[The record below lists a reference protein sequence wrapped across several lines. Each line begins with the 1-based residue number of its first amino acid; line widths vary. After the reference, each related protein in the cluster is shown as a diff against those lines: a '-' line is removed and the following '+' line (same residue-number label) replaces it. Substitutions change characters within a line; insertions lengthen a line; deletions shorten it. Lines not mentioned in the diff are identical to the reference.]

1 MENSNDFGRRLA
13 ALEEQVRGMQQ
24 ELDVLRR
31 RSQRRAAA
39 AAESG
44 PSLADR
50 LRREVGS
57 GAWVGRIGIG
67 LLLIGL
73 GLLFKFGIDRGWL
86 TPEVRVVFG
95 TVLAVFLVATGLRL
109 VARRA
114 SLAHVLVGGGIATF
128 FVTVFAAFQ
137 FYDLISYAVALAAL
151 AVSTAGCFVVAVRL
165 RGKVLAL
172 VATLGGLGTPFLLST
187 GEGTATGLVVYVC
200 LVLACAAGIYVRA
213 GWRSLLWTG
222 AAGGYLAL
230 QAGWQNLPQMPDLG
244 LLDRASLQAGYVFCL
259 FATGVL
265 PVLRQAWHRSVPE
278 NWPVPP
284 LRIKAVLIERAD
296 LGTTV
301 LGACVVASVSR
312 SLWDWPEWGWLA
324 AGSLLVLGYA
334 ATYAMLRVLDLR
346 LAATA
351 HGVAAALVAVIVS
364 SHLADAFWELYLATA
379 CVACA
384 LHLAARYLDGRAFA
398 YLGATLAL
406 GVSIALLVR
415 VVSLTGDFP
424 PLLNRAAVVDLA
436 VLALVGTSAW
446 ALRVSWMQRTYWVV
460 VYAGILL
467 WLYRD
472 AVVLESGQAYA
483 SIAWGLCAVAFFLV
497 GWQLKNDAVR
507 FAGVV
512 TLCCVVIKLLAV
524 DLAQLSAVLRIM
536 LFLGFGAL
544 LLLLSYLFPSLWR
557 ASAVKREDA

>member
-1 MENSNDFGRRLA
+1 MENSDDVGRRLA
-13 ALEEQVRGMQQ
+13 ALEERVRGMQQ
-24 ELDVLRR
+24 ELDVL
-31 RSQRRAAA
+31 QRRGNRRVAA
-39 AAESG
+39 AAESK

-50 LRREVGS
+50 LRQEVGS

-86 TPEVRVVFG
+86 TPEVRVAFG
-95 TVLAVFLVATGLRL
+95 AVLAVFLVATGLRL
-109 VARRA
+109 ASRRA

-137 FYDLISYAVALAAL
+137 FYDLIPYAVALAAL
-151 AVSTAGCFVVAVRL
+151 AVSTAGCFVVALRL
-165 RGKVLAL
+165 EGKVLAL

-187 GEGTATGLVVYVC
+187 GEGTATGLVVYIC

-222 AAGGYLAL
+222 ALGGYFAL

-244 LLDRASLQAGYVFCL
+244 LQDRASLQAGYVFCL

-265 PVLRQAWHRSVPE
+265 PVLRQAWHRSAPE
-278 NWPVPP
+278 NWPAPP
-284 LRIKAVLIERAD
+284 LRVKALLIERPD
-296 LGTTV
+296 LGTAV

-324 AGSLLVLGYA
+324 AGSLMVVGYA

-351 HGVAAALVAVIVS
+351 HGVATALVAVIVS
-364 SHLADAFWELYLATA
+364 SHLADAFWELYLASA

-384 LHLAARYLDGRAFA
+384 LHLAARYLGGRAFA
-398 YLGATLAL
+398 HLGVIMAL

-415 VVSLTGDFP
+415 VMSLSGNFP
-424 PLLNRAAVVDLA
+424 PLLNRAAAVDLA
-436 VLALVGTSAW
+436 ALALIGASAW
-446 ALRVSWMQRTYWVV
+446 TLGASWKQRTYWGVV
-460 VYAGILL
+460 FVAILA

-483 SIAWGLCAVAFFLV
+483 SIAWGLCAVAFFLA

-512 TLCCVVIKLLAV
+512 TLCCVVVKLLAV
-524 DLAQLSAVLRIM
+524 DLAQLSAVWRIM

-557 ASAVKREDA
+557 VGPVKAKNA